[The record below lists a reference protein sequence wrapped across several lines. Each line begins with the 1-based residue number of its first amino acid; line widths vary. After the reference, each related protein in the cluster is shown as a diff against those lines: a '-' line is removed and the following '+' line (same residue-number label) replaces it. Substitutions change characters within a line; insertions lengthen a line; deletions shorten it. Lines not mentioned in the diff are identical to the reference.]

1 MRARTRYLTV
11 LALPLLGALVVRGA
25 AAQEPAA
32 ETYSLGQAMQTALAN
47 SQTIEDAEYGLAIAK
62 EQVKEAWGSVL
73 PDIFASA
80 SYSRNV
86 LKQQIFLPAE
96 FFGGPPGEL
105 RPITVGSDNN
115 WMAQFTFSQ
124 PLFEYGVFV
133 GVGAAGRFRG
143 LKEEE
148 LRGTTQLVVLAV
160 RQRYFDVLLAAE
172 LLRLVEESMQRI
184 GATLEETRAMNRAG
198 LTSRYDVLRFEVEY
212 TSVEA
217 QLQRARNGVIARK
230 RELLVEMGLN
240 PGLPIELEGQ
250 LNEMDLAELDNNS
263 IGNREILHLAGAPDS
278 LLDQEQRLRQLV
290 LTQRTDLRQI
300 RASISLEE
308 SRVSLE
314 KGEFY
319 PRLSFFSNYNVLA
332 QQDGRLDFF
341 GDGGSS
347 RYSTGAVGLSVELP
361 IFQGGSRFA
370 RVHEAEGMVR
380 QQETRLARAELDAG
394 NEVRNL
400 VDAVSEARQRA
411 ASQRRSVGQAR
422 RGFEIASVEYREGIG
437 SQLQMT
443 DAEEALRQAEFG
455 YAEAVYDYLT
465 ARAQLDMALGTVPE
479 APGEIPVIDR

>member
-1 MRARTRYLTV
+1 MRTCTRYLTV
-11 LALPLLGALVVRGA
+11 LAPLLGVLVAQGA
-25 AAQEPAA
+25 AGQEPPA
-32 ETYSLGQAMQTALAN
+32 ETYSLGQAIQTGLAN

-73 PDIFASA
+73 PDVFASA

-96 FFGGPPGEL
+96 FFGGAPGEL

-115 WMAQFTFSQ
+115 WMAQLTFSQ

-148 LRGTTQLVVLAV
+148 LRGTTQLVVLAL

-172 LLRLVEESMQRI
+172 LLRLVEESMERI

-198 LTSRYDVLRFEVEY
+198 LTSRYDVLRFEVEF
-212 TSVEA
+212 TTIEA
-217 QLQRARNGVIARK
+217 QLQRARNAVIARK

-240 PGLPIELEGQ
+240 PGLEIELEGR
-250 LNEMDLAELDNNS
+250 LNEMDLQELDNNS
-263 IGNREILHLAGAPDS
+263 IGNREILYLAGAPDS

-300 RASISLEE
+300 RAAISLEE
-308 SRVSLE
+308 ARVSLE

-332 QQDGRLDFF
+332 QQDGGPDFF
-341 GDGGSS
+341 GDAGSS

-370 RVHEAEGMVR
+370 RVHEAEGLVR

-411 ASQRRSVGQAR
+411 ASQRRSVEQAR

-465 ARAQLDMALGTVPE
+465 ARAQLDVALGTVPE